1 MTLGEWTGIVL
12 CAALIIGAICDIST
26 GYSSKN
32 K

>member
-1 MTLGEWTGIVL
+1 MTLGEWAGIVL
-12 CAALIIGAICDIST
+12 CATLIIGAVWDIST

>member
-1 MTLGEWTGIVL
+1 MTLGEWAGIVL
-12 CAALIIGAICDIST
+12 CAALIIGAIWDMST

>member
-12 CAALIIGAICDIST
+12 YAALLIGAIWDIST

>member
-1 MTLGEWTGIVL
+1 MTPGEWLGIIL
-12 CAALIIGAICDIST
+12 CAALIIGAVWDIST

>member
-1 MTLGEWTGIVL
+1 MTLGEWVGVIL
-12 CAALIIGAICDIST
+12 CIALIIGAIWDIST